1 MEENTEEEV
10 SDTTAP
16 AASTTAPV
24 QITELVAKLNELTL
38 ALQDLK
44 KQWENV
50 SLEEI
55 KEEKDAD
62 DTVTK
67 GHSKSPKK
75 SDTDAS
81 EKKKK
86 EESVEDRI
94 EAMLKELMTLVQ
106 SAKGKD
112 SDTEEDEEAAKN
124 KQSDADPLSTA
135 AILKRIVTSITI
147 CINLVRNL
155 SSKKDDTNTNANK
168 TEEQDSVKDSVLEK
182 LDKISQ
188 QLDNIKEQIDELQ
201 NPANAQEQPDIQLNQ
216 STDSEN
222 PVTLVVQSCDVPDI
236 KANNSASEQQ
246 EQLHTSTH
254 HKHQ

>member
-94 EAMLKELMTLVQ
+94 EAMLKELMTL
-106 SAKGKD
+106 
-112 SDTEEDEEAAKN
+112 
-124 KQSDADPLSTA
+124 
-135 AILKRIVTSITI
+135 
-147 CINLVRNL
+147 
-155 SSKKDDTNTNANK
+155 
-168 TEEQDSVKDSVLEK
+168 
-182 LDKISQ
+182 
-188 QLDNIKEQIDELQ
+188 
-201 NPANAQEQPDIQLNQ
+201 
-216 STDSEN
+216 
-222 PVTLVVQSCDVPDI
+222 
-236 KANNSASEQQ
+236 
-246 EQLHTSTH
+246 
-254 HKHQ
+254 